1 MSRLLLNKHQ
11 VDQVCIWFLGGR
23 FWFVKLRKHK
33 WWPKRDQRDQKG
45 TILTDQHLSKIKSE
59 QRVPPSCVLM
69 KTQNSSISAD
79 ESWSH
84 LILFHYEAWKCLI
97 ISRVVLS
104 RRARLLGKGSVHYH
118 RDAMFFTPTAPC
130 LPRKLAAGDQWSSLT
145 DTHRSYNA
153 RGVTPWKWAT
163 VNTDKQVN
171 SSVGTSA
178 TNKNM
183 LFQSQL

>member
-1 MSRLLLNKHQ
+1 MNWNS
-11 VDQVCIWFLGGR
+11 
-23 FWFVKLRKHK
+23 HK
-33 WWPKRDQRDQKG
+33 ETKRAQS
-45 TILTDQHLSKIKSE
+45 LTDQHLSKIKSE

-84 LILFHYEAWKCLI
+84 LIWFHYEAWKCLI

-163 VNTDKQVN
+163 VNTDRQVN